1 MSDETKWIKCSDRM
15 PEQDTPVLIY
25 TTDMY
30 QAMAWL
36 SNNRWYYEH
45 QTWFPSEVLYW
56 MPLPPNPFNQT
67 R

>member
-1 MSDETKWIKCSDRM
+1 M

-25 TTDMY
+25 TSDMY

-56 MPLPPNPFNQT
+56 MPLPPSPLTQT
-67 R
+67 K